1 MCLEHGFLRILNRI
15 SWCCETINTVLNL
28 CSLFYVVDECLSVCL
43 SVCVRECNCVLYA
56 MFFCVVI
63 LNGCNTT
70 NLYLPYSA
78 LLHIQSP
85 STIFRVPLP
94 PLLVPPVSPSELDM
108 FASVFV
114 PLLFHRWSQEQII
127 VAYRMR
133 HLESI
138 AIMLS
143 QNIQFSLHKRKN
155 PLVLVWF

>member
-1 MCLEHGFLRILNRI
+1 MFIILCCGRIFV
-15 SWCCETINTVLNL
+15 CV
-28 CSLFYVVDECLSVCL
+28 FEC
-43 SVCVRECNCVLYA
+43 VCVRECNCVLYA

-94 PLLVPPVSPSELDM
+94 LLVPPVSPSELDM

-133 HLESI
+133 HRSNQLQ
-138 AIMLS
+138 LCY
-143 QNIQFSLHKRKN
+143 HKILNFHCTKKN
-155 PLVLVWF
+155 ALVLVWFWISFNEFSLVRK